1 MYTPRFTIT
10 PKINLAIAR
19 IERLRTIVERSRI
32 LPSREVVLRKRAS
45 IEATRSS
52 TGIEGNPLNEREVER
67 VFAKGNVAPSDRFG
81 TEVANY
87 RKALSYIDR
96 LAAGTDTFSLK
107 NIFTIHRLV
116 MNNLLPKEKVGALRK
131 TPIYVVNI
139 IGGKDIL
146 QYTGP
151 EFKKVPG
158 LVRDLFDWL
167 GHDAGALHP
176 VLVAGI
182 LHFEFV
188 SIHPFSDGNGRVT
201 RLLTQLY
208 LYKKNY
214 AFRRVL
220 VPDVY
225 YFADR
230 KKYYDGLNQARV
242 YEKQRNADITPWLEY
257 FIDGFLSVAEDL
269 TEKIIMISLSSEKG
283 DIVTLTPDDYRIV
296 DLISSLGK
304 VGMSDIVTAVEL
316 PKRTIQR
323 RLRYLTDNDVL
334 RCIGKGPATVY
345 VLKGK

>member
-1 MYTPRFTIT
+1 MYAPRFTIT
-10 PKINLAIAR
+10 PKINLAISR

-67 VFAKGNVAPSDRFG
+67 VFAKGNIAPSDRFG

-96 LAAGTDTFSLK
+96 LAADTNPFSLK
-107 NIFTIHRLV
+107 NILAIHRLV
-116 MNNLLPKEKVGALRK
+116 MTNLLPKEKVGALRK

-139 IGGKDIL
+139 IGGKDVL

-151 EFKKVPG
+151 EFKKVPE
-158 LVRDLFDWL
+158 LVSDLFDWL

-208 LYKKNY
+208 LYQKNY

-225 YFADR
+225 YFVNR
-230 KKYYDGLNQARV
+230 RKYYDGLNRARV
-242 YEKQRNADITPWLEY
+242 YEKQRKADITPWLEY
-257 FIDGFLSVAEDL
+257 FVDGFLSVAEDL
-269 TEKIIMISLSSEKG
+269 TEKITMVSLSSGKG
-283 DIVTLTPDDYRIV
+283 DVVTLTPDDYRIV
-296 DLISSLGK
+296 DLISTLGK
-304 VGMSDIVTAVEL
+304 AGLSDIVAAIEL
-316 PKRTIQR
+316 PKRTVQR

-334 RCIGKGPATVY
+334 RCIGKGPITHY
-345 VLKGK
+345 HLK